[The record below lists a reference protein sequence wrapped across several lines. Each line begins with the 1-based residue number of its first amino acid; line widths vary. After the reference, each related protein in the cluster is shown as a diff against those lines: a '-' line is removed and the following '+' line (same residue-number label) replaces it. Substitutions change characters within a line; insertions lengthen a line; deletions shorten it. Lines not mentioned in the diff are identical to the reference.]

1 MDLNNGL
8 NLDGLP
14 DTVATGD
21 YRYAENVVLDNTFKL
36 PTNENG
42 LTSFLKGGE
51 VTFDDIA
58 GIISYDKG
66 IIIFHKILTDNYI
79 TQFDT
84 NTETIIKQINC
95 GTYIDFNKTQPVR
108 GTYTYSQNGSLIII
122 FGCGVDGN
130 WEDKIINFNDYIYTN
145 GVYTLTS
152 IDFYKTDLNPNVVF
166 PKINSTIIKGS
177 LLAGSYQIAVAYK
190 IGNEYTNYSL
200 LSLPEYIY
208 NGDMNFNG
216 DEGSAPNTITNCGIN
231 YNFEHLDI
239 NYMFY
244 KIAIIYNDGT
254 NFKVYNSK
262 DISTNIDSYKLNN
275 IDVLNISSLD
285 DTLINS
291 IFYSNSESF
300 NVMNNRLYRANI
312 KTNTINQ
319 FDIIAQNIANNLSL
333 KLVTT
338 TLNLNTPANPNYINP
353 KDIYSKQLIK
363 FQSNEV
369 YALYFTI
376 GDKKGN
382 VIGSYPINTDT
393 ISGGLSKVSS
403 SNNNFTCKVTYS
415 SDGLNYI
422 FTLNRIT
429 TIDIVI
435 SYLETI
441 THLMNDN
448 TTTVH
453 TRNSSVTILANTL
466 TTIQLIVPYNVEGS
480 SRNGS
485 YVVTIL
491 NITPTTD
498 SLSTILDYAYLIP
511 NENTDIIEDNNVKYT
526 INNIEVELPSNINV
540 LLGDLYNNIGFWCI
554 HRATRNNSNSKIY
567 TQGIATAG
575 SLQSINAAEDAFPKP
590 FVWIANPFNNWL
602 TSDYNKKF
610 SYFENG
616 NFKPDKYPI
625 RFYSFEDLFN
635 RNSNFPIN
643 TKIETISRYYPELVD
658 SANKDTNASIYEIG
672 KVINI
677 AYINRTN
684 NTEKKYTANSNIQEQ
699 KLLSPNNISISNF
712 YQESTRQLKLEEN
725 STNFTIAKNGV
736 VNTDNAKRLF
746 RCNIYNSNT
755 DYYANIYN
763 ENLVLC
769 SKLNRIIDTT
779 IVANGDTF
787 YSDFYIRFKRLSVN
801 NQPNNNTDIPV
812 FESKYISDLDTTL
825 TTSEP
830 VYKLEF
836 NIRFLVESKYNI
848 HARYWKGDYPEIDNP
863 INTVEQVGYNKVYNL
878 QNDENVVSAVD
889 IINDLDRQKISNVYS
904 SRIIKSVTSNVE
916 SNQLGFR
923 KYLALDYYD
932 MPYNRRAI
940 KALYSTYKNMYI
952 QQELALSIASVKDI
966 ISYQDGAT
974 YVGTGQLF
982 DRQPTEVFPTGY
994 GYVGCESYY
1003 NTGICD
1009 LGYWVID
1016 AVQSQIFLITDESA
1030 TILTEGKC
1038 KRWFKDKLRGVNPFI
1053 NQGSYITYDRQLKRF
1068 LLTVTNPDASKS
1080 FTISYVPEIKNWLS
1094 FHFYTPMYGTYTRND
1109 TYYLINIDTSK
1120 FTIFKYVDSI
1130 KSQIK
1135 TSSILNPLR
1144 RNITTIQDMIIS
1156 IYHNDYSSINKFYEA
1171 ISWDTSFVINNTDI
1185 YDKTFTKLNI
1195 TSDSQSTGNIDL
1207 NINKEWFEADSGV
1220 YKDNV
1225 WFFNKIYDIVKDNKI
1240 NIFNPSATDIYDT
1253 FNINEDNLNQSLEWF
1268 DISQFISTFVAVSFV
1283 FDNLYYTSKGER
1295 KGLTATLINPTEE
1308 AFQPT
1313 FSLKDIDFNYKQ
1325 NNR

>member
-51 VTFDDIA
+51 VTFNDIA

-66 IIIFHKILTDNYI
+66 IVIFHKILTDNYI

-84 NTETIIKQINC
+84 DTETIVKQINC
-95 GTYIDFNKTQPVR
+95 GVFIDFNKTQPVR
-108 GTYTYSQNGSLIII
+108 GTYTYSQNGNLIII
-122 FGCGVDGN
+122 FGCGVNGN
-130 WEDKIINFNDYIYTN
+130 WEDKIINFDDYTYINNVATM
-145 GVYTLTS
+145 TFMD
-152 IDFYKTDLNPNVVF
+152 IYKTDLNPNVVF
-166 PKINSTIIKGS
+166 PKVNSTIIKGS

-200 LSLPEYIY
+200 LSLPNYIY
-208 NGDMNFNG
+208 NGNMSFDGN
-216 DEGSAPNTITNCGIN
+216 EGSAPNTSTNYGI
-231 YNFEHLDI
+231 YYDFEHLDS
-239 NYMFY
+239 NYNFY

-262 DISTNIDSYKLNN
+262 DIPTNTSTYKLN
-275 IDVLNISSLD
+275 ILDILSTSSLD

-312 KTNTINQ
+312 KTNVINQ
-319 FDIIAQNIANNLSL
+319 FDTIAQNIANSLSL

-338 TLNLNTPANPNYINP
+338 NLNFTTPANTDYVSS
-353 KDIYSKQLIK
+353 KDIYSKQFIK

-382 VIGSYPINTDT
+382 VIGSYPINTNNL
-393 ISGGLSKVSS
+393 SGGLSKVSS
-403 SNNNFTCKVTYS
+403 TVTAITCKVTNDNAY
-415 SDGLNYI
+415 LNHI
-422 FTLNRIT
+422 FTLNKIVSADT
-429 TIDIVI
+429 TIN
-435 SYLETI
+435 YTETTYSI
-441 THLMNDN
+441 MSDN
-448 TTTVH
+448 SVVTTV
-453 TRNSSVTILANTL
+453 RNLSAIVLANTSY
-466 TTIQLIVPYNVEGS
+466 IYKLISPPENGGTYSRGS
-480 SRNGS
+480 AKVIVNS
-485 YVVTIL
+485 
-491 NITPTTD
+491 ITPSTD
-498 SLSTILDYAYLIP
+498 GTATILDYAYLIP
-511 NENTDIIEDNNVKYT
+511 DENSAIADDTHINYT
-526 INNIEVELPSNINV
+526 INNIEVELPNNIVALFGNM
-540 LLGDLYNNIGFWCI
+540 YNNIGFWCI
-554 HRATRNNSNSKIY
+554 HRAKRNNSNSKIY
-567 TQGIATAG
+567 TQGLATAG
-575 SLQSINAAEDAFPKP
+575 SLQKIIEAGVVDELSKYWFC
-590 FVWIANPFNNWL
+590 NPYVYWA
-602 TSDYNKKF
+602 DQQYAIY
-610 SYFENG
+610 SYFDRG
-616 NFKPDKYPI
+616 NFHTDKYPV

-635 RNSNFPIN
+635 RSSNFPIN
-643 TKIETISRYYPELVD
+643 SKIEVISRYYMSLLEGIYKGGAYATTRG
-658 SANKDTNASIYEIG
+658 SSIWVTY
-672 KVINI
+672 
-677 AYINRTN
+677 
-684 NTEKKYTANSNIQEQ
+684 NTTGDEKKYIANSNITEQ
-699 KLLSPNNISISNF
+699 QLLEDNNISIHNF
-712 YQESTRQLKLEEN
+712 YQEATRELKLEDN
-725 STNFTIAKNGV
+725 STNFTVAKNNIV
-736 VNTDNAKRLF
+736 STDNAKRLF
-746 RCNIYNSNT
+746 RCNVYNPNT
-755 DYYANIYN
+755 DYYANIYD

-769 SKLNRIIDTT
+769 SKINRIVDNVNIAT
-779 IVANGDTF
+779 GDTF
-787 YSDFYIRFKRLSVN
+787 YSDFYVRFKRLV
-801 NQPNNNTDIPV
+801 PNTPNSIAKLPV
-812 FESKYISDLDTTL
+812 FDTSKLSDLAYLDTIKT
-825 TTSEP
+825 E
-830 VYKLEF
+830 Y
-836 NIRFLVESKYNI
+836 NMRFFIESKYNI

-863 INTVEQVGYNKVYNL
+863 INTNEQVGYNKVYNL

-1030 TILTEGKC
+1030 TILTEDKC

-1283 FDNLYYTSKGER
+1283 FDNLYYTAKGER
-1295 KGLTATLINPTEE
+1295 KGLTSTLINPTEE